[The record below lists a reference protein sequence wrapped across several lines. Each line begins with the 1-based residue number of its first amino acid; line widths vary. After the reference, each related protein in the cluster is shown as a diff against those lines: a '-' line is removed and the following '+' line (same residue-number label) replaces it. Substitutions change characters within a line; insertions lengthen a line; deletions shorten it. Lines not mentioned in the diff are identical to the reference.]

1 MKRRLIDWIWHIRG
15 SVALAPGQTDDE
27 AFARLAPLFHQDYT
41 SHERSGGV
49 FTFRKGPQAP
59 QDKMSIFDG
68 GVLTVKQDA
77 GGPVLRYDLFSRIL
91 LFCFILPAMFIGFGQ
106 LTIAIGNMESASSA
120 AARKD
125 KKAEDKEVERPQHW
139 IDKALGAPAPEKPKS
154 DEEKKKKDGE
164 KKKSSPTTAYVFA
177 GIFAL
182 LYVIGRILE
191 DRLIRARFRKL
202 LHEA

>member
-27 AFARLAPLFHQDYT
+27 AFARLAPLFRQDYT
-41 SHERSGGV
+41 SHERSGGM
-49 FTFRKGPQAP
+49 FTFRKGAQAP

-68 GVLTVKQDA
+68 GVLTVEQGA
-77 GGPVLRYDLFSRIL
+77 GGPVLRYDMFSRIL

-106 LTIAIGNMESASSA
+106 LTVAIGNMESASSTA
-120 AARKD
+120 EQRD
-125 KKAEDKEVERPQHW
+125 KKDAEKEVERPQHW

-154 DEEKKKKDGE
+154 DDEKKKDGE

-202 LHEA
+202 LHEG

>member
-27 AFARLAPLFHQDYT
+27 AFARLAPLFRQDYT
-41 SHERSGGV
+41 SHERSGGM
-49 FTFRKGPQAP
+49 FTFRKGAQAP

-68 GVLTVKQDA
+68 GVLTVEQGA
-77 GGPVLRYDLFSRIL
+77 GGPVLRYDMFSRIL

-106 LTIAIGNMESASSA
+106 LTVAIGNMESASSTA
-120 AARKD
+120 EQRD
-125 KKAEDKEVERPQHW
+125 KKDAEKEVERPQHW

-154 DEEKKKKDGE
+154 DDEKKKDGE

-177 GIFAL
+177 GIFDGCPGG
-182 LYVIGRILE
+182 YNC
-191 DRLIRARFRKL
+191 
-202 LHEA
+202 